1 MNKVVLSFGNN
12 FQFLVTL
19 HDALLE
25 QYNVSKTAAVI
36 SLQQLA
42 SKITQN
48 LAMILIDFYLASS
61 KVTYIDE

>member
-12 FQFLVTL
+12 FPFLVTF
-19 HDALLE
+19 HAALLE

-48 LAMILIDFYLASS
+48 LAMILRDFYLASS
-61 KVTYIDE
+61 KVTYIDK